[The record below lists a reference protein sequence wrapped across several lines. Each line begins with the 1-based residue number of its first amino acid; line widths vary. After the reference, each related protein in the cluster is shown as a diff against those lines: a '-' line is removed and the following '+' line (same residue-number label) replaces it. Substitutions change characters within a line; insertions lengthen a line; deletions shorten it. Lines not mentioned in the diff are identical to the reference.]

1 MDSSGVG
8 PQRDSVDAF
17 LAHHGVKGMK
27 WGVRKKRKPT
37 AEERVR
43 KIQEKSYVN
52 AAKDAEK
59 LRKLQAKRDKL
70 SVKSDIRRI
79 RNENR
84 SSNNNNGGNG
94 GGGNK
99 EKAIKTGGDVLSSFM
114 KNQGKLLVKNIAQE
128 TIQNNGKKIANSWIE
143 PYSDVAV
150 SALSRKKK

>member
-1 MDSSGVG
+1 MVSSGIGREDPTIEAV
-8 PQRDSVDAF
+8 
-17 LAHHGVKGMK
+17 LEHYGVKGMK

-52 AAKDAEK
+52 AVKDAEK
-59 LRKLQAKRDKL
+59 LRKLQAKREKL
-70 SVKSDIRRI
+70 AVKSDIRRI

-84 SSNNNNGGNG
+84 PSNNNGGGNG

-99 EKAIKTGGDVLSSFM
+99 EKAIKTGSDVLSSFM
-114 KNQGKLLVKNIAQE
+114 KNQGKMLVKNIAQE

-150 SALSRKKK
+150 STLSRKKK